1 MPFVGAFLTC
11 LCTRVVE
18 NLKNFF
24 VPPGRKILLDFVVE
38 KPHKFVNAEAAGP
51 TMAADEEEEEY
62 GRLANDPSL
71 AVYAR
76 ELSAQITWDARMEDF
91 MLDVVV
97 LLEAYTGGTEAK
109 KFKTQLE
116 GFEAVLTTCQSNALF
131 EVEGP
136 KLTAE
141 KLLNKTRAM
150 YKKIEKQLKSGANKS
165 GLDGQLTVSEIHL
178 KKIWET
184 KEGKRQLKDQQ
195 TAKEAAK

>member
-1 MPFVGAFLTC
+1 
-11 LCTRVVE
+11 VVE
-18 NLKNFF
+18 NLKKFF

-109 KFKTQLE
+109 KFKRSWR
-116 GFEAVLTTCQSNALF
+116 ASKQSLLPASRMLYLRLK
-131 EVEGP
+131 GP
-136 KLTAE
+136 
-141 KLLNKTRAM
+141 
-150 YKKIEKQLKSGANKS
+150 S
-165 GLDGQLTVSEIHL
+165 
-178 KKIWET
+178 
-184 KEGKRQLKDQQ
+184 
-195 TAKEAAK
+195 